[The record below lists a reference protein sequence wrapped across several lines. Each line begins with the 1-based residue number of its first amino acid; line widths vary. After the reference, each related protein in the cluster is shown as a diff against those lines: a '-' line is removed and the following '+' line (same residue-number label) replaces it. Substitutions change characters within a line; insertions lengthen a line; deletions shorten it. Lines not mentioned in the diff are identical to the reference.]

1 MKDFFELLQELN
13 DFEIAS
19 TAEELRNFK
28 QGKIWNDFKTEMY
41 VNLVN
46 RWEAL
51 EKTEDPFDAGV
62 ISGNIEAIR
71 RFIHMIDD
79 FIDRAEKRAE
89 ED

>member
-1 MKDFFELLQELN
+1 
-13 DFEIAS
+13 
-19 TAEELRNFK
+19 
-28 QGKIWNDFKTEMY
+28 MY